1 MRLSQCETS
10 YLAARRYARL
20 PTIAADLRPS
30 ADGSTV
36 RTALAAYIAYGASGR
51 GAVRL
56 ARSVPRPAGTDRRT
70 DRQTEGRIAVSL
82 NAPSH
87 SGEHNKQLAS
97 KFQRVSD
104 IVCLERRLWPIGRC
118 INWLLTLK
126 AVVIGRVQRLNWGWV
141 LPVSVR
147 SGIS

>member
-10 YLAARRYARL
+10 YLAARRYAP
-20 PTIAADLRPS
+20 PTIAADLRPC

-70 DRQTEGRIAVSL
+70 DGQTDRRPDRGIA
-82 NAPSH
+82 
-87 SGEHNKQLAS
+87 
-97 KFQRVSD
+97 
-104 IVCLERRLWPIGRC
+104 
-118 INWLLTLK
+118 
-126 AVVIGRVQRLNWGWV
+126 
-141 LPVSVR
+141 
-147 SGIS
+147 